1 MTLPTA
7 FPDHYALAKLPYF
20 DLIDGRL
27 RLDPAI
33 GPAIDVHTHLAL
45 DYLTGHADLQAEH
58 ARVEHYL
65 DLLRAIDLDVY
76 INKNFSAPDLKK
88 MELDLTLLSFTSRGM
103 RRTHT
108 VPNLAR
114 EMTELS
120 IETSVLLPIDFPF
133 LSKNSERWL
142 AATKDRKGFVCFGS
156 VHPFQPGIGKRLDL
170 LLGMGARGIKMHPA
184 VQTVPPDHPRTIKLV
199 RECGKRGLPI
209 FFHCGPVEIET
220 ALGRRYSQVPRYE
233 RAIAENPDTTI
244 ILGHSGALQMDDAL
258 GFALKYPNV
267 WLETASQSL
276 TNHKRLVAEAPSDR
290 LLMGSDWPFYHQA
303 TTLAKT
309 LIATENAPKV
319 RAGMLRDNAR
329 RLFLHMPRG

>member
-1 MTLPTA
+1 MTHPTA

-20 DLIDGRL
+20 DLVDGRL

-45 DYLTGHADLQAEH
+45 DYVTGNVDLNAEH

-76 INKNFSAPDLKK
+76 INKNFSPADLKK
-88 MELDLTLLSFTSRGM
+88 MEIDLTLLSFTSRGM

-108 VPNLAR
+108 APNLAR
-114 EMTELS
+114 EMAELS
-120 IETSVLLPIDFPF
+120 IETSVLLPIDFPYI
-133 LSKNSERWL
+133 SKNSERWL
-142 AATKDRKGFVCFGS
+142 AATNARKSFVCFGS
-156 VHPFQPGIGKRLDL
+156 AHPFQPNLAGRLDML
-170 LLGMGARGIKMHPA
+170 MEMGARGIKMHPA

-199 RECGKRGLPI
+199 RECAKRNLPI

-233 RAIAENPDTTI
+233 RAIAENPDATI

-258 GFALKYPNV
+258 GFANKYPNV

-290 LLMGSDWPFYHQA
+290 LLMGSDWPFYHQS

-309 LIATENAPKV
+309 LIATENAPAV

-329 RLFLHMPRG
+329 RLFKGLRA